1 MSLTVDSC
9 NIICYYLIKNII
21 IHTRKYGFN
30 RAQRQSFKEYL
41 EALQLQH
48 PNVHFFFPSAGND
61 DLVLDSNLQQVGQVN
76 AHGLSKRLVS
86 LHSHV

>member
-1 MSLTVDSC
+1 MIDS
-9 NIICYYLIKNII
+9 
-21 IHTRKYGFN
+21 RKYGFS
-30 RAQRQSFKEYL
+30 RVQRQSLKEYL

-48 PNVHFFFPSAGND
+48 PNVHFFSPSAGND
-61 DLVLDSNLQQVGQVN
+61 DLVLNSNLQLVGQVN